1 VAHCAPLIDLHA
13 HTTASDGQFSPRD
26 LVLRARAAGVTT
38 LAVTDH
44 DTVAGVAEAVATAR
58 ALGGIEIVPGIEVS
72 TSIGATDI
80 HVLGHFVRIDD
91 PALVAFTA
99 QQEGE
104 RRARMERMVAKLN
117 ELGISVTMAEVEA
130 QAGSD
135 NLCRPHLARVL
146 VARGICGD
154 MQGAFT
160 RFIGDDGPAFSPHRH
175 PDAREAIA
183 LIHTAG
189 GKATLAH
196 PAPDKVERGQI
207 VELAG
212 YGLDGVEIFRPETP
226 TDVREGYHAIALDLG
241 LAVTGGSDFH
251 GEGNALGSIGLE
263 RRYYEALLA
272 RVTA

>member
-1 VAHCAPLIDLHA
+1 MIDLHA
-13 HTTASDGQFSPRD
+13 HTTASDGQLTPRE

-91 PALVAFTA
+91 PALLEFTRG
-99 QQEGE
+99 QGGE
-104 RRARMERMVAKLN
+104 RRARMERMVQKLN
-117 ELGISVTMAEVEA
+117 DLGVAVTMQEVEA
-130 QAGSD
+130 VAGSD

-154 MQGAFT
+154 MQAAFT
-160 RFIGDDGPAFSPHRH
+160 RYLGDDAPAFSPHRH
-175 PDAREAIA
+175 PSAREAIA
-183 LIHTAG
+183 LIHAAG
-189 GKATLAH
+189 GRATLAH
-196 PAPDKVERGQI
+196 PAADKVERAQL
-207 VELAG
+207 EALAG
-212 YGLDGVEIFRPETP
+212 AGLDGVEIFRPETP
-226 TDVREGYHAIALDLG
+226 TDVRERYHAIAIALG

-251 GEGNALGSIGLE
+251 GEGSTLGTIGLE
-263 RRYYEALLA
+263 RRFYDALLA
-272 RVTA
+272 RPITP

>member
-1 VAHCAPLIDLHA
+1 M
-13 HTTASDGQFSPRD
+13 
-26 LVLRARAAGVTT
+26 RARAAGVTT

-44 DTVAGVAEAVATAR
+44 DTVAGVAEAIDAAR

-72 TSIGATDI
+72 TSIGSTDI
-80 HVLGHFVRIDD
+80 HVLGHFIRPDE
-91 PALVAFTA
+91 PGLLAFTA
-99 QQEGE
+99 GQERE

-117 ELGISVTMAEVEA
+117 ELGVAVTMAEVEA
-130 QAGSD
+130 QAESD

-154 MQGAFT
+154 MQAAFT
-160 RFIGDDGPAFSPHRH
+160 RYIGDDAPAFSPHRH

-183 LIHTAG
+183 LIHAAG

-196 PAPDKVERGQI
+196 PASDKVERAQI
-207 VELAG
+207 VALAEQ
-212 YGLDGVEIFRPETP
+212 GLDGVEIFRPETP
-226 TDVREGYHAIALDLG
+226 KDIREGYHAIAIELG

-263 RRYYEALLA
+263 RRYYDALVA
-272 RVTA
+272 RGTLTL